1 MKKLYYFIL
10 FIVLFGCQKQQLPV
24 ITEDHKEVLVDSTL
38 IKDDNLF
45 EGENEN
51 QTGVGSSGTAEEEE
65 VLTTSP
71 PPTESK
77 QEDSV
82 YVSPKLQNESNAS
95 YIIDNGRILYVV
107 PDTMLVMKNYEI
119 VIRISK
125 SNSQTTISQNIERK
139 EKVKTEQIKTT
150 SKMQVELID
159 PQKDCFNI
167 TSVNSS
173 KQLVD
178 STYTEWKF
186 NVQPIK
192 SGTNRLDL
200 VVSIFL
206 NEDLKQVSYSDEIF
220 VKANPKAQ
228 IKDFWSTN
236 WKWIFEKLVLPLV
249 TWFIGYWMGK
259 KKK

>member
-1 MKKLYYFIL
+1 MKKIHFFIL
-10 FIVLFGCQKQQLPV
+10 FLILVSCQKQQLPV
-24 ITEDHKEVLVDSTL
+24 DGKNEKEILVDST
-38 IKDDNLF
+38 ITKDLF
-45 EGENEN
+45 EYENGNE
-51 QTGVGSSGTAEEEE
+51 TGMGSSGSQDEKDKD
-65 VLTTSP
+65 LTTSP
-71 PPTESK
+71 STEST

-82 YVSPKLQNESNAS
+82 YVNPKLQNESSTTS
-95 YIIDNGRILYVV
+95 YNIDTGRILYVV

-125 SNSQTTISQNIERK
+125 SNSQTTIFQNIQRK
-139 EKVKTEQIKTT
+139 DKVKTEQIKTT

>member
-10 FIVLFGCQKQQLPV
+10 FIALFGCQKQQLPV

-45 EGENEN
+45 GDENEN
-51 QTGVGSSGTAEEEE
+51 QTGVGSSGTTEEE
-65 VLTTSP
+65 VLTTNP

-82 YVSPKLQNESNAS
+82 YVKPKLQNESNTS

-125 SNSQTTISQNIERK
+125 SNSQTTISQNIQRK
-139 EKVKTEQIKTT
+139 DKVKTEQIKTT

>member
-1 MKKLYYFIL
+1 MKKIHFFIL
-10 FIVLFGCQKQQLPV
+10 FLIFVSCQKQQLPLHGNN
-24 ITEDHKEVLVDSTL
+24 EKEILVDST
-38 IKDDNLF
+38 ITKDLF
-45 EGENEN
+45 EYENGNE
-51 QTGVGSSGTAEEEE
+51 TGMESSGSQDEKDKN
-65 VLTTSP
+65 LTTSP

-82 YVSPKLQNESNAS
+82 YVAPKLQNESNAS

-125 SNSQTTISQNIERK
+125 SNSQTTISQNIQRK
-139 EKVKTEQIKTT
+139 DKVKTEQIKTT

-249 TWFIGYWMGK
+249 TWFIGYWMGRK
-259 KKK
+259 KK

>member
-45 EGENEN
+45 GDENEN
-51 QTGVGSSGTAEEEE
+51 QTGVGSSGTTEEEA
-65 VLTTSP
+65 LTTSP

-82 YVSPKLQNESNAS
+82 YVKPKLQNESNTS

-125 SNSQTTISQNIERK
+125 SNSQTTISQNIQRK
-139 EKVKTEQIKTT
+139 DKVKTEQIKTT

-159 PQKDCFNI
+159 PQKDYFNI